1 MIGNNGKVHLLGM
14 TCRASFLKFY
24 IPLNLCHLFVVLC
37 LYGDDVLYKFLATED
52 REALEECLGDD
63 FEPNDEDVLDLLT
76 SFIQVF

>member
-1 MIGNNGKVHLLGM
+1 MQSIIPEILYPI
-14 TCRASFLKFY
+14 KFVS
-24 IPLNLCHLFVVLC
+24 PLCGPVSLWGWFFRQ
-37 LYGDDVLYKFLATED
+37 FLATED